1 MTDLAVSSTYEAGE
15 GQGLVVMVHNLGD
28 SQ

>member
-1 MTDLAVSSTYEAGE
+1 MTDVAVSSTYEAGE
-15 GQGLVVMVHNLGD
+15 GQGLAVKVHDLGD